1 MKKAPK
7 VPKRTWADLVVA
19 AIAIQRAFRKYKT
32 RSKVGIFCQICRIW
46 DFSNTQHV
54 IHNLTYNH
62 SNNHLLYTY
71 KVIFLLLWFLNFYD
85 VTLLNCTCPTHFYL
99 YIHILRYSDFKSQRL
114 DKRGGKGG
122 GRLPW
127 NSEYQPFF

>member
-1 MKKAPK
+1 MTKTSLLFFGKQSMKKAPK

-54 IHNLTYNH
+54 IHNLTYNY

-71 KVIFLLLWFLNFYD
+71 KVIFLLLCF
-85 VTLLNCTCPTHFYL
+85 
-99 YIHILRYSDFKSQRL
+99 
-114 DKRGGKGG
+114 
-122 GRLPW
+122 
-127 NSEYQPFF
+127 